1 MSVRSIMC
9 PNCAAPLELEA
20 TQSHVTCPYCSV
32 TSELKKVSELIEH
45 FMLPVVYNV
54 EQIRTELV
62 GDILKHPGV
71 PEDLH
76 KSLKV
81 TKLDLKFFPYF
92 IVTVHLRTE
101 YKGNGEYATFSN
113 RYKSGY
119 RHISTHLKPEQGI
132 FDDTREFIIYAAE
145 DVNNELLNFEISTR
159 GKRYFQALEAEK
171 VKADVVPSIFDLDQ
185 AKNEATNQMREI
197 HKGLMRKELAQIL
210 EVRDKPDVEGVYLLH
225 IPFYFIEFEAAGK
238 KHEAILDG
246 ATGRTVI
253 TTVPRETSYWVQVG
267 ILTTLFA
274 GIGLAGIFF
283 AIQSTLFNLQYFGI
297 FGAIAGLI
305 LAGRTLQ
312 LGLKSRYRETQKS
325 RKRRR

>member
-45 FMLPVVYNV
+45 FMLPVDYNV

-62 GDILKHPGV
+62 GDIIKHPGV

-197 HKGLMRKELAQIL
+197 HKGLMLKELAQIL

-283 AIQSTLFNLQYFGI
+283 AIQSTLFNFQYFGI

>member
-197 HKGLMRKELAQIL
+197 HKGLMLKELAQIL

-283 AIQSTLFNLQYFGI
+283 AIQSTLFNFQYFGI

>member
-1 MSVRSIMC
+1 MC

-197 HKGLMRKELAQIL
+197 HKGLMLKELAQIL

-283 AIQSTLFNLQYFGI
+283 AIQSTLFNFQYFGI

>member
-197 HKGLMRKELAQIL
+197 HKGLMLKELAQIL

-283 AIQSTLFNLQYFGI
+283 AIQSTLFNFQYFGI

-325 RKRRR
+325 RKRRS